1 MIANRRGRALLR
13 LAYMTPAMLIVG
25 VLIIYPLLNGVRL
38 SFTNASPIRFAR
50 RWVGFANYQ
59 DLLTDPTFW
68 EVLLNSLLIIG
79 SSTLLALILGFALA
93 LALNSGIKAAGLFR
107 TAIFQIWIVPWI
119 AVTILWGWLF
129 NLDYGLVNYLAGVLG
144 LSNNPI
150 AWLARPATAQLVVI
164 LGFVWRTIPFMMV
177 VSLAALQ
184 GIPKELLEA
193 AAIDG
198 ATYFTRLRH
207 IILPLLRLLR
217 NVLVVVGLLQGVRMF
232 QEITMPWVLTQG
244 GPINAITTLSLYA
257 YKMAFQRWEFGLAS
271 AVGTLWLAF
280 LVVFASIY
288 LGLFV
293 KRGA

>member
-1 MIANRRGRALLR
+1 MIFGRRRRLFLLT
-13 LAYMTPAMLIVG
+13 LLMLPSMLLVG

-38 SFTNASPIRFAR
+38 SFTDASPLRFGQ
-50 RWVGFANYQ
+50 RWIGLGNYR
-59 DLLTDPTFW
+59 DLFTDPTFW
-68 EVLLNSLLIIG
+68 EVLYNSLLIIG
-79 SSTLLALILGFALA
+79 LSTVLALVIGFTLA
-93 LALNSGIKAAGLFR
+93 LALNTGLKTTPLFR

-129 NLDYGLVNYLAGVLG
+129 NVDYGLVNYLATSLG
-144 LSNNPI
+144 LTDEPV
-150 AWLARPATAQLVVI
+150 AWLARPATAQLVII

-184 GIPKELLEA
+184 GVPKELLEA

-198 ATYFTRLRH
+198 AAYLTRLRH
-207 IILPLLRLLR
+207 VILPLLR

-244 GPINAITTLSLYA
+244 GPINATTTLSLYA

-271 AVGTLWLAF
+271 AVGTIWLVL
-280 LVVFASIY
+280 LVVFAAFY
-288 LGLFV
+288 LKLFV
-293 KRGA
+293 RRVG